1 MDLPNSLVKAVDEFI
16 EAWEQFLLDDIT
28 TLEVT
33 DYIIRMLKV
42 KERDYPESDTPKE
55 LFEED
60 E

>member
-42 KERDYPESDTPKE
+42 KERDYPESDIPKE
-55 LFEED
+55 LFEE
-60 E
+60 EE